1 MATQERSDA
10 ARPGASSAENV
21 HIRTAIDSD
30 RDTINARLSASGLPV
45 DDLWDAQDTRY
56 LVAESSGAIVGC
68 AGAELCGDVALLRS
82 LAVSEEARGKGIG
95 GTLVTRIEALC
106 RDEGVRETYLLT
118 QTAEAF
124 FLRRGY
130 SHMDRPNAPSAIA
143 GSSEF
148 SRVCPTSAAF
158 MAKTL

>member
-1 MATQERSDA
+1 MATRDRSDA
-10 ARPGASSAENV
+10 ARPEASSANRM
-21 HIRTAIDSD
+21 HIRTAIESD
-30 RDTINARLSASGLPV
+30 RDTIIVLLSDSGLPV
-45 DDLWDAQDTRY
+45 DDLWDAQDTRF
-56 LVAESSGAIVGC
+56 LVAESNGAIVGC
-68 AGAELCGDVALLRS
+68 AGAELFSNVALLRS
-82 LAVSEEARGKGIG
+82 LVVSPETRERGLG
-95 GTLVTRIEALC
+95 GTLITSIESLC

-130 SHMDRPNAPSAIA
+130 SHVDRPNAPSAIA

>member
-21 HIRTAIDSD
+21 HIRTAIESD
-30 RDTINARLSASGLPV
+30 RDTISALLSASGLPV
-45 DDLWDAQDTRY
+45 DDLWDAQDTRF
-56 LVAESSGAIVGC
+56 LVAESNRAIAGC
-68 AGAELCGDVALLRS
+68 AGAELFGKVALLRS
-82 LAVSEEARGKGIG
+82 LVVSPEARGKGIG
-95 GTLVTRIEALC
+95 GTLIRSIESLC

-124 FLRRGY
+124 FLCRGY
-130 SHMDRPNAPSAIA
+130 SHVNRPNAPSAIA
-143 GSSEF
+143 RSSEF
-148 SRVCPTSAAF
+148 SSICPTSAAF